1 MCFDAL
7 KTCLDVSFLFKK
19 YRKTSANKKS
29 RLTVVVHW
37 LREPPDAVTLCYSDF
52 FLLLLSVADEK
63 CGRAFPLFCVFASN
77 LSVCKVTLE
86 GSTLGF
92 SHSI

>member
-1 MCFDAL
+1 MCFDAV
-7 KTCLDVSFLFKK
+7 KTCLDISFLFKK

-29 RLTVVVHW
+29 RLTVLVHW
-37 LREPPDAVTLCYSDF
+37 LCEPPDAVTLCYFDF
-52 FLLLLSVADEK
+52 FLLLLNVADEK
-63 CGRAFPLFCVFASN
+63 CGRAFICVFASN